1 MSWAFDCFTENEQ
14 RSIGHTCIAKAGT
27 VHKADGGVSVC
38 QWCTQK
44 HWNQCLLAHGV
55 ARSLAALAFIA
66 VMAVLTWQWAIWN
79 STWLLCL
86 SSSCSKRQHLNPP
99 SPHPRALLFHCSLGL
114 YSLEIIVVQQSIDR
128 PPPPAQ
134 TRLLPCY
141 MCLII
146 LLIECAKD
154 VSILLAL
161 QIHHNFFTW
170 YDKVAWH
177 FLPVV
182 VFAPANDSLNISK
195 ASCLLSSWAVL
206 HGSGHSLEHFVE
218 PVRKA
223 LYLSFKTTLGH
234 SAGRDLSCPLDLAAP
249 CNDKHWI
256 HIIQHTSQDW
266 LSANLARQLEAALT
280 QRPLWNV
287 PDA

>member
-1 MSWAFDCFTENEQ
+1 MPPRA
-14 RSIGHTCIAKAGT
+14 RSR
-27 VHKADGGVSVC
+27 S
-38 QWCTQK
+38 
-44 HWNQCLLAHGV
+44 L

-99 SPHPRALLFHCSLGL
+99 SPPHPRALLFHCSLGL

-161 QIHHNFFTW
+161 QIHHSFFTW
-170 YDKVAWH
+170 FDKVAWH
-177 FLPVV
+177 FLPVT
-182 VFAPANDSLNISK
+182 VFTPANDSLNKSK
-195 ASCLLSSWAVL
+195 IFYLFSFWAVL
-206 HGSGHSLEHFVE
+206 QGSGHSLEHFVE
-218 PVRKA
+218 PVCKA
-223 LYLSFKTTLGH
+223 LYLSLKRRWVTL
-234 SAGRDLSCPLDLAAP
+234 
-249 CNDKHWI
+249 
-256 HIIQHTSQDW
+256 
-266 LSANLARQLEAALT
+266 LEETCL
-280 QRPLWNV
+280 V
-287 PDA
+287 H